1 MTPRQRRIA
10 FSYLFAVYLLCGM
23 AETLISPLF
32 PLVRDDLGLVE
43 AQQATLLA
51 TVAACIAIFNVVGG
65 ALATRMA
72 DRHLVRIAAAIL
84 SVGLV
89 VTGAS
94 VSFPM
99 MLVGQAL
106 VGVAFGLFYPSGLA
120 SIARLYEAARGRAI
134 ANYGLAYS
142 IGLAIAAVAADVGEA
157 SWRWVFYCSAIAAGG
172 LVVWA
177 PRWTEAGPDTEQH
190 ALFRQLRVYAQ
201 RREYRI
207 SGLVTITGLAMHFV
221 VIGFAPVLYVDSGIS
236 LTLVSLL
243 LAAGRLGS
251 IPGKVLSG
259 MLYDRYGG
267 MWVARALLLAVLALG
282 IPMLL
287 LPGAAGLFAFVPFVA
302 VSASVFP
309 IANTLLVSALPPC
322 SAWGIGTFRSVMLGA
337 SALLSG
343 AVSLLL
349 HYVSV
354 PAVMLGALVVP
365 ALAAVVI
372 HRVMGAAAAESGR
385 SAVGEVLDG
394 SGDVRA
400 QEVSSKRRVA
410 FGDSVPDG

>member
-1 MTPRQRRIA
+1 
-10 FSYLFAVYLLCGM
+10 M

-65 ALATRMA
+65 ALATRVP

-99 MLVGQAL
+99 MLAGQAL

-157 SWRWVFYCSAIAAGG
+157 SWRWVFFASAIAAAG

-190 ALFRQLRVYAQ
+190 ALFHQLRVYAQ

-221 VIGFAPVLYVDSGIS
+221 VIGFAPVLYVDRGVS

-287 LPGAAGLFAFVPFVA
+287 IPGAGGLVLFVPFVA

-309 IANTLLVSALPPC
+309 IANTLLVAALPPR

-365 ALAAVVI
+365 ALAALVV
-372 HRVMGAAAAESGR
+372 HRVMRTAAAEADR

-410 FGDSVPDG
+410 FGDGVADG